1 MTSSAESSDGDH
13 DVELNVIAREPLSS
27 ASEADGGAAV
37 TEEMSPLL
45 TQAEKPKINIFTLS
59 YPRRKPGEEVIR
71 SFEPEISAASQFIL
85 WVWSGSRY
93 SGLMCMAISS
103 TIYFTMEV
111 VTDVFAVQPI
121 PLFEAAFTRCMVIL
135 VLSYM
140 WLRKVGQPLSGLGN
154 VKNLLI
160 SRAFMGYLSLM
171 SFIFCIQRLS
181 LSQAI
186 VLSLTTPIIASVVAR
201 FILHETYKVA
211 EVGGLA
217 CSFFGVLFIFQQLLT
232 TQDQHDEGKNTSV
245 SGSGHIYAILAGLL
259 SSITGGISYC
269 LIRAGANACEQ
280 PLLTVFSFSL
290 LASPAAGICLFSFE
304 KFVFPSFYSLSLMLV
319 LGVLAFFA
327 EVFLA
332 RGLQLEKTS
341 KVANVLYMEAA
352 LSQLWVIGSAR
363 IAPTFGRIF
372 GCLLILISVFCTMYI
387 GPDKED

>member
-1 MTSSAESSDGDH
+1 MASSAESSDGDH
-13 DVELNVIAREPLSS
+13 DVELNVIVRESISS
-27 ASEADGGAAV
+27 SEADGGAV
-37 TEEMSPLL
+37 TEEKSPLL

-71 SFEPEISAASQFIL
+71 SLEPEISAVSQFIS

-111 VTDVFAVQPI
+111 VTDVFSVQPI
-121 PLFEAAFTRCMVIL
+121 PLLEAAFTRCTVIL

-160 SRAFMGYLSLM
+160 SRGLMGFLSLM
-171 SFIFCIQRLS
+171 SFIYCIQRLP
-181 LSQAI
+181 LSQAT
-186 VLSLTTPIIASVVAR
+186 VLCLTTPIIASVVAR
-201 FILHETYKVA
+201 FVLHENYKIA
-211 EVGGLA
+211 DVGGLA
-217 CSFFGVLFIFQQLLT
+217 CSFFGVLFIFRQLLT
-232 TQDQHDEGKNTSV
+232 TQDQHGEGKSV
-245 SGSGHIYAILAGLL
+245 RGSGHIYAILAGSL

-269 LIRAGANACEQ
+269 LIRAGANASEQ
-280 PLLTVFSFSL
+280 PLLTVFSFSV
-290 LASPAAGICLFSFE
+290 LASPAAGICLFAFE
-304 KFVFPSFYSLSLMLV
+304 EFVLPSFYSFSLMLV

-372 GCLLILISVFCTMYI
+372 GCLLILISVCCTMYF

>member
-1 MTSSAESSDGDH
+1 MESSAESSDVDR
-13 DVELNVIAREPLSS
+13 DVELHVIASEPSS
-27 ASEADGGAAV
+27 ASEADGGGV
-37 TEEMSPLL
+37 NEERSPLL
-45 TQAEKPKINIFTLS
+45 SQAEKPKINIFTLS

-71 SFEPEISAASQFIL
+71 SFEPEISAASQFL
-85 WVWSGSRY
+85 SWVWSGSRY

-111 VTDVFAVQPI
+111 VTDVFSVQPI
-121 PLFEAAFTRCMVIL
+121 PLLEVAFTRCTMIL

-140 WLRKVGQPLSGLGN
+140 WLRKVEQPLSGLGN
-154 VKNLLI
+154 AKRLLI
-160 SRAFMGYLSLM
+160 SRAFMGYISLI
-171 SFIFCIQRLS
+171 SFIYCIQRLS
-181 LSQAI
+181 LSQAV

-211 EVGGLA
+211 EIGGLA
-217 CSFFGVLFIFQQLLT
+217 CSFFGVLFIFRQLLT
-232 TQDQHDEGKNTSV
+232 TQDQHGEGNSKSV
-245 SGSGHIYAILAGLL
+245 NESDHIYAILAGSL
-259 SSITGGISYC
+259 SSLTGGISYC
-269 LIRAGANACEQ
+269 LIRAGANACDQ

-290 LASPAAGICLFSFE
+290 LASPAAGICLFAFE
-304 KFVFPSFYSLSLMLV
+304 MFVFPSFYSFSLMLV

-341 KVANVLYMEAA
+341 KVTNVLYMEAA

>member
-1 MTSSAESSDGDH
+1 MESSAESSDVDR
-13 DVELNVIAREPLSS
+13 DVELHVIAREPSS
-27 ASEADGGAAV
+27 ASEADGGAV
-37 TEEMSPLL
+37 TEERSPLL
-45 TQAEKPKINIFTLS
+45 SQAEKPKINIFTLS

-71 SFEPEISAASQFIL
+71 SFEPEISAASQFL
-85 WVWSGSRY
+85 SWVWSGSRY

-111 VTDVFAVQPI
+111 VTDVFSVQPI
-121 PLFEAAFTRCMVIL
+121 PLLEVAFTRCTMIL

-140 WLRKVGQPLSGLGN
+140 WLRKVEQPLSGLGN
-154 VKNLLI
+154 AKHLLI
-160 SRAFMGYLSLM
+160 SRAFMGYISLI
-171 SFIFCIQRLS
+171 SFIYCIQRLY
-181 LSQAI
+181 LSQAV

-211 EVGGLA
+211 EIGGLA
-217 CSFFGVLFIFQQLLT
+217 CSFFGVLFIFRQSLT
-232 TQDQHDEGKNTSV
+232 TQDQHGEGNSKSV
-245 SGSGHIYAILAGLL
+245 TKSGHIYAILAGSL
-259 SSITGGISYC
+259 SSLTGGISYC
-269 LIRAGANACEQ
+269 LIRAGANACDQ

-290 LASPAAGICLFSFE
+290 LASPAAGICLFAFE
-304 KFVFPSFYSLSLMLV
+304 TFVFPSFYSFSLMLV

-341 KVANVLYMEAA
+341 KVTNVLYMEAA

>member
-1 MTSSAESSDGDH
+1 MESAAAESIDGGDR
-13 DVELNVIAREPLSS
+13 DVELNVIPRQSSS
-27 ASEADGGAAV
+27 ASDADGGGV
-37 TEEMSPLL
+37 TEERSPLL
-45 TQAEKPKINIFTLS
+45 SQAEKPKINIFTLS
-59 YPRRKPGEEVIR
+59 YPRRNPGEEVIR
-71 SFEPEISAASQFIL
+71 SLEPEISAASQFL
-85 WVWSGSRY
+85 WWVWSGSRY

-111 VTDVFAVQPI
+111 VTDIFSVQPI
-121 PLFEAAFTRCMVIL
+121 PLLEVAFTRCTVIL

-154 VKNLLI
+154 AKHLLI
-160 SRAFMGYLSLM
+160 SRAFMGYVSLL
-171 SFIFCIQRLS
+171 SFIYCIQRLS

-211 EVGGLA
+211 EIGGLA
-217 CSFFGVLFIFQQLLT
+217 CSFFGVLFIFQLLLT
-232 TQDQHDEGKNTSV
+232 TQDQQGEGNNTSL
-245 SGSGHIYAILAGLL
+245 SGSSHIYAILAASL

-269 LIRAGANACEQ
+269 LIRAGAKSCDQ
-280 PLLTVFSFSL
+280 PLLTVFSFGV
-290 LASPAAGICLFSFE
+290 LATPAAGICLF
-304 KFVFPSFYSLSLMLV
+304 VF
-319 LGVLAFFA
+319 

-372 GCLLILISVFCTMYI
+372 GCLLIFISVFCTMYI